1 MQTLSNVRKI
11 AMSNVDEKV
20 LQVEWKIGYTQAQ
33 NFRTK
38 KTMNLGSD
46 IPTDQ
51 HFLHPVWSEPT
62 AKFFIGI
69 KDEQVRR
76 GIGHIPA

>member
-1 MQTLSNVRKI
+1 
-11 AMSNVDEKV
+11 MSNVDEKV
-20 LQVEWKIGYTQAQ
+20 LQVEWNIGYTHSGSKFSHKNA
-33 NFRTK
+33 
-38 KTMNLGSD
+38 MNLGSD